1 MTDEI
6 RRPAIVR
13 MWVCD
18 NGSMHIEL
26 IDGQSGDGM
35 SATVGFIEAVAL
47 VNALVPGLHA
57 YANLM
62 AAKPPEGVGL
72 Q

>member
-1 MTDEI
+1 
-6 RRPAIVR
+6 
-13 MWVCD
+13 
-18 NGSMHIEL
+18 L
-26 IDGQSGDGM
+26 IDGQSGEGM
-35 SATVGFIEAVAL
+35 SATIGFIEAVAL